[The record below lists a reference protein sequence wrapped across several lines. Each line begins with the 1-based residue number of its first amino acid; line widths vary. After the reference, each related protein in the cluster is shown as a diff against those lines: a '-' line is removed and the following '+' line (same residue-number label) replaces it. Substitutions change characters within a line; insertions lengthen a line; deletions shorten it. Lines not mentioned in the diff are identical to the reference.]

1 MKMSIKIYDTYKGMI
16 ALGIGREVEYKGVPL
31 SKIVYNLSER
41 FPTKTKEKKEL
52 FGYGYTIQKRIKIND
67 PGWHNLRVYYCFK
80 RSDCKLGF
88 NIVQNRY
95 ELVIK
100 AKEGILQKTLFSICY
115 GDDDVGYGKLYSK
128 EEIRLDNSLATLV
141 KALFDKAIKHEN

>member
-1 MKMSIKIYDTYKGMI
+1 MSLDIDIGFLEKPKG
-16 ALGIGREVEYKGVPL
+16 LEGL
-31 SKIVYNLSER
+31 
-41 FPTKTKEKKEL
+41 
-52 FGYGYTIQKRIKIND
+52 
-67 PGWHNLRVYYCFK
+67 LRK
-80 RSDCKLGF
+80 
-88 NIVQNRY
+88 NRY